1 VAWLGELDAAG
12 RLSVKAAATWN
23 FTYQKGLFEEEVR
36 SEWVE
41 LTEGCYLWEPE
52 YHKRAYMQLFG
63 IFTTRC
69 KQRRL
74 NIRAVNDGACVIC
87 YQQTVADTARW
98 AVSMNGV

>member
-63 IFTTRC
+63 IFTTPGWHRHSLC
-69 KQRRL
+69 AAAGSHKSK
-74 NIRAVNDGACVIC
+74 
-87 YQQTVADTARW
+87 YPARENQSAHW
-98 AVSMNGV
+98 VFL